1 MVISDNAT
9 TFESATR
16 VLKKLY
22 DNPEVTTYFSDC
34 QIEWPFIPK
43 RAPWYGGFWER
54 QVGLTKDALNKMLG
68 RTKLK
73 FNVFWAV
80 IAEIEAILND

>member
-73 FNVFWAV
+73 FNVFRTV